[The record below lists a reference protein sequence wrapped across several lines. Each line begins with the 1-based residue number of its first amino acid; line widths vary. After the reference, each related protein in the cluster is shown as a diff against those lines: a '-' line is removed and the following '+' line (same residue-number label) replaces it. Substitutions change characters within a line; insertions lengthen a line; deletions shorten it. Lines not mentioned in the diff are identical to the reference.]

1 MENYYLKDHTEE
13 PLDTVF
19 LLSLFATLNMDV
31 VQSTVRAKKKVFI
44 VKAGVAQ
51 KPKHLTFFDEV
62 VTIDAESKD
71 EEYATVLE
79 CMKKRMG
86 DPQKTRVA
94 IQGCLSSVMAALL
107 REELGIPGPR
117 PEQIKL
123 FVDKVVMKER
133 LKDYEV
139 KLPNH
144 VLIDKKKLRSDKAA
158 YGETIKKQ
166 IGLPMFFKHTTGT
179 SAVGHAKVTNDA
191 ELARALDM
199 VSEAEEEYEV
209 EEFVDATTVSLD
221 YVVVSVGFYLSTS
234 STSSSTWIEPDRTTR
249 LLS

>member
-1 MENYYLKDHTEE
+1 
-13 PLDTVF
+13 
-19 LLSLFATLNMDV
+19 MDV